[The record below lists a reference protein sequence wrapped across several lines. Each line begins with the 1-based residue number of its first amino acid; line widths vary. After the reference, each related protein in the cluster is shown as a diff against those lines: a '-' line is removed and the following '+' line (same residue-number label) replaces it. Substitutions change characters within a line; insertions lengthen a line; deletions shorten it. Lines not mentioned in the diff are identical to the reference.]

1 MTTETVS
8 FEISQ
13 DILASLKVGAAE
25 LERNMRLLAAID
37 YFQEKKLSLGKAAQ
51 LAGMNRLA
59 FMDALAEKG
68 VVMFDY
74 DESML
79 ASELSG
85 VAQLGLGASGQAC
98 IIAFRVHVDI
108 IRPFPA
114 YPAGVARPPGYHERP
129 ARGIVFRHR
138 IRPALRSTAL
148 LLAC

>member
-37 YFQEKKLSLGKAAQ
+37 YFQEKRLSLGKAAQ

-85 VAQLGLGASGQAC
+85 IAQLGMG
-98 IIAFRVHVDI
+98 
-108 IRPFPA
+108 
-114 YPAGVARPPGYHERP
+114 ERD
-129 ARGIVFRHR
+129 HR
-138 IRPALRSTAL
+138 
-148 LLAC
+148 